1 MADVIVLEDIVKQFT
16 MGDTILQALDH
27 VNFSVEEGDFVAI
40 MGPSGSGK
48 STMMN
53 ILGCLDRPT
62 SGKYY
67 LDGKE
72 VAGLS
77 DDELART
84 RNAKIG
90 FVFQNFNLLS
100 KISAQQNVALP
111 LVYAG
116 VSEEERMERAR
127 IALRDV
133 GLEDRLD
140 HKPNELSGGQ
150 RQRVAIARALINNP
164 AIVMADEPTGN
175 LDTKS
180 SYEIMDI
187 FKKLNAMGKTIV
199 MVTHEPDI
207 GQQTKRIL
215 VMRDGHLNSDER
227 LVHDAMVSL
236 GFGVKEQIKDNI
248 SRLGSNLLI
257 VQSGGR
263 TATGAR
269 IQAGSGARLTDED
282 AKAIEKN
289 IDGIKYV
296 APMVSRGY
304 QLVVGNQNWTTN
316 VQGSTPNIIDIRDY
330 TVEEGRNINDH
341 DMAGK
346 DRVCVIGKTI
356 VDNLFPDGDPIGKT
370 IRINK
375 APFKVVGVLGAK
387 GQSSGGQDQ
396 DDVVFVPLTTAMN
409 RMMGITYVNNI
420 TIQAMNENVI
430 DSVQAEV
437 EHLLRIRHR
446 IKNSDDDDFSVRN
459 LAALMDTM
467 MSTANTITMLLG
479 CIAAISLLVGGIG
492 IMNIMLVSVTER
504 TREIGIRKALG
515 ATYNNILLQFLI
527 ESAVI
532 GIIGGFLG
540 VLLGIGASY
549 AISTFAE
556 WKTVISVPIII
567 ISVVFSVGIGVFF
580 GIYPARKAALLDP
593 IEALRYE

>member
-1 MADVIVLEDIVKQFT
+1 MAIDGMISNKLRTLLTLLGIIIGVGAVI
-16 MGDTILQALDH
+16 
-27 VNFSVEEGDFVAI
+27 
-40 MGPSGSGK
+40 
-48 STMMN
+48 
-53 ILGCLDRPT
+53 
-62 SGKYY
+62 
-67 LDGKE
+67 
-72 VAGLS
+72 
-77 DDELART
+77 
-84 RNAKIG
+84 
-90 FVFQNFNLLS
+90 
-100 KISAQQNVALP
+100 
-111 LVYAG
+111 
-116 VSEEERMERAR
+116 
-127 IALRDV
+127 
-133 GLEDRLD
+133 
-140 HKPNELSGGQ
+140 
-150 RQRVAIARALINNP
+150 
-164 AIVMADEPTGN
+164 
-175 LDTKS
+175 
-180 SYEIMDI
+180 
-187 FKKLNAMGKTIV
+187 
-199 MVTHEPDI
+199 
-207 GQQTKRIL
+207 
-215 VMRDGHLNSDER
+215 
-227 LVHDAMVSL
+227 AMVSL

-269 IQAGSGARLTDED
+269 IQAGSGARLTDDD

-341 DMAGK
+341 DMAGR

-396 DDVVFVPLTTAMN
+396 DDVVFVPLTTAM
-409 RMMGITYVNNI
+409 
-420 TIQAMNENVI
+420 
-430 DSVQAEV
+430 S
-437 EHLLRIRHR
+437 
-446 IKNSDDDDFSVRN
+446 N